1 MPERKRKIG
10 RKKRAVQ
17 SAGRKKASPRRSG
30 LGYQIKKATPKAKK
44 ILKRGAKVIEQG
56 VQVIGER
63 AGSLGNTLLKKLRS
77 S

>member
-1 MPERKRKIG
+1 MPEKKGQVR
-10 RKKRAVQ
+10 RKKAVTK

-44 ILKRGAKVIEQG
+44 MLKRGAKAIEQG

-63 AGSLGNTLLKKLRS
+63 AESLGNTLLKKLRS
-77 S
+77 